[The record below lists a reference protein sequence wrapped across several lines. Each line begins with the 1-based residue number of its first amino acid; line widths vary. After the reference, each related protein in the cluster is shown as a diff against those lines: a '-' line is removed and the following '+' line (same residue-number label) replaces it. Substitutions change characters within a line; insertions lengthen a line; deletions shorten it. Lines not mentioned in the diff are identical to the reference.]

1 MLSQILHARR
11 YNYAKTLISTNNKRL
26 LTFCSMEASMSLKLG
41 LRVGFSFQHRLMMLL
56 NLPFGSMVSG
66 CVAPCPTCQIRDWS
80 GRVEKGCSRVTSSYT
95 MVLRGGGKGKRSLW
109 VREFNCATNQENAGN
124 TKLYSPKS
132 KHIARESRSLMQHG
146 PLPLHP
152 QLPDTLRRKVS

>member
-80 GRVEKGCSRVTSSYT
+80 GRVEKGCSRATSSYT
-95 MVLRGGGKGKRSLW
+95 MVLRGGGRRGKDHCGLENSTVPQTKRML
-109 VREFNCATNQENAGN
+109 ATQNHTYPKAN
-124 TKLYSPKS
+124 TS
-132 KHIARESRSLMQHG
+132 HA
-146 PLPLHP
+146 
-152 QLPDTLRRKVS
+152 KVGL